1 MPSSGPHSVAFAI
14 YGPINDI
21 DLCGL
26 YARVCRLLEES
37 PGDVALCDVAGV
49 EPDATTVD
57 AIARLQLAAQR
68 RGCIVRL
75 RNASE
80 ELVELVG
87 FMGLTEVLVDR

>member
-26 YARVCRLLEES
+26 DARVCRLFEES
-37 PGDVALCDVAGV
+37 PEEVVLCDVAGV

-57 AIARLQLAAQR
+57 ALARLQLAAQR
-68 RGCIVRL
+68 RGCVLRL

-80 ELVELVG
+80 ELVELVA
-87 FMGLTEVLVDR
+87 FMGVTEVFVDR